1 MLTGA
6 IIGGVAGIIVYL
18 VQTQMKKK
26 AAAGETLD
34 ADVKETKSTENSE
47 SN

>member
-26 AAAGETLD
+26 AAANENLD
-34 ADVKETKSTENSE
+34 ADIQEDQTKKRRLI
-47 SN
+47 